1 MASITPTTL
10 PIIAEGE
17 NVDVTFFAVMD
28 EGETLV
34 DINITNFIP
43 NTSITI
49 EGARYYG
56 QYQDSFD
63 LGPSGLKYRDTRDNS
78 YHEVSKFSDLPANP
92 AHGHVY
98 RFEAPSPLST
108 DYTYEVTVNY
118 EYEDPLV
125 PGVIEER
132 QLIETFSQT
141 VKGKWDNWAQQLRDY
156 IAAGGN

>member
-1 MASITPTTL
+1 MASITPITL
-10 PIIAEGE
+10 PIITEAE
-17 NVDVTFFAVMD
+17 NVDVTFSAVMD

-34 DINITNFIP
+34 QI
-43 NTSITI
+43 SITDHRANAGI
-49 EGARYYG
+49 NVSGARYYG

-78 YHEVSKFSDLPANP
+78 YHEVSRFSDLPNNP
-92 AHGHVY
+92 EHGHVY
-98 RFEAPSPLST
+98 RFEAPSVLST
-108 DYTYEVTVNY
+108 DYTYTVTVDY

-132 QLIETFSQT
+132 QLVETFTQN
-141 VKGKWDNWAQQLRDY
+141 VKGKWDTWAQQLRDY